1 MSMDRI
7 WRVLLS
13 SVILAAVPAL
23 AASHIFYVSAIAST
37 FYPYVFASVIFIHL
51 RLRFRWIDVAGI
63 VLLGVL
69 FALFDA
75 LVLHPG
81 PVYIVTWVSFLG
93 MGSLAIMGLRA
104 VWLEGEDRR
113 VILLALVPGIL
124 ILASNH
130 FAGYLHKWTEGAHPN
145 TLDLYLYSF
154 DASMHVPIAFLAGQA
169 FEKWKIFGDVSFVFY
184 VGLPFTLAVVY
195 AGQAVRLRGRAIPIF
210 IAFLIAG
217 PIGGIFYNLF
227 PALGP
232 IHLFGERFPWQP
244 LTTDQAR
251 RLLLEPVP
259 LSGLRNA
266 IPSLHMGWTLMAW
279 WYSRG
284 LSIWERGLAFLFVAL
299 TVVSTMGTGEHYFID
314 LVVAFPFVL
323 FLQALCTVSLHWDD
337 SRRLVPFAFGL
348 MVPLVWLWAL
358 RFEPRVFWYSPVIPW
373 TCCVVTIAITELARR
388 GLKDAAV
395 EITAAAEVAPSTAP
409 AAVAELV
416 R

>member
-1 MSMDRI
+1 MDRI

-13 SVILAAVPAL
+13 SLILAAVPAL
-23 AASHIFYVSAIAST
+23 AVSHVFYVSAIAST

-51 RLRFRWIDVAGI
+51 RMRFRWIDVGGI
-63 VLLGVL
+63 VLLGLL

-81 PVYIVTWVSFLG
+81 AVYIVTWVSFLG

-104 VWLEGEDRR
+104 VWLEGQERR
-113 VILLALVPGIL
+113 LILLALIPGIL

-130 FAGYLHKWTEGAHPN
+130 FAGYLHKWTESAHPK

-154 DASMHVPIAFLAGQA
+154 DASMHLPIAFLAGQA
-169 FEKWKIFGDVSFVFY
+169 FAKWKLLGDLSFVFY

-195 AGQAVRLRGRAIPIF
+195 AGQAVRLRERAIPIF
-210 IAFLIAG
+210 VAFLIAG

-232 IHLFGERFPWQP
+232 VHLFAERFPWQP

-299 TVVSTMGTGEHYFID
+299 TIFATMGTGEHYLVD

-323 FLQALCTVSLHWDD
+323 FLQALCAVSLDWND
-337 SRRLVPFAFGL
+337 SRRLVPFLFGL
-348 MVPLVWLWAL
+348 IAPLVWLWAL
-358 RFEPRVFWYSPVIPW
+358 RFQPHVFWYSPVIPW
-373 TCCVVTIAITELARR
+373 ACCVATIAVTEWARR
-388 GLKDAAV
+388 DLKNPAV
-395 EITAAAEVAPSTAP
+395 EITAAAPLAPPAAST
-409 AAVAELV
+409 AVAEFV